1 MNIPCAGIILSGGL
15 NTRMGGRNKAFL
27 HLGGKYFLDRIYDV
41 ISASFTECLLVTREP
56 GLYRKWNLNI
66 VEDILS
72 VRSPLTGI
80 HAGLVNTNAEYAFC
94 TSCDTPLLKKETIKV
109 LIRAIEPG
117 FDVIVPASV
126 SYFQPL
132 CAIYSKR
139 CIPLIEEQ
147 LRQKNL
153 KADHLFDKI
162 RLKQIPYERF
172 EVFDP
177 GLTSFFNVNTMEDL
191 HRANQL
197 IDSEPNAPSRP
208 NT

>member
-15 NTRMGGRNKAFL
+15 NARMGGRNKAFL
-27 HLGGKYFLDRIYDV
+27 HLDGKPFLGRIYDTLPT
-41 ISASFTECLLVTREP
+41 SFIECLLVTREP
-56 GLYRKWNLNI
+56 GLYSKWNLKI

-80 HAGLVNTNAEYAFC
+80 HAGLVNTKAEYAFC
-94 TSCDTPLLKKETIKV
+94 TSCDTPLLKKETIRV
-109 LIRAIEPG
+109 LINAIESG
-117 FDVIVPASV
+117 DDVIVPASG

-132 CAIYSKR
+132 CAVYSKR
-139 CIPLIEEQ
+139 CVPFIEEQ
-147 LRQKNL
+147 LHQGDL

-162 RLKQIPYERF
+162 KLKKIPYERF
-172 EVFDP
+172 EAFDP
-177 GLTSFFNVNTMEDL
+177 GLNSFFNVNTMEDL

-197 IDSEPNAPSRP
+197 IDSEKNAPAKL